1 MSNLSAQKALKGL
14 EGMIVLK
21 NRKIGVLTNN
31 HQFIPYS
38 SFNKN
43 FAAEIDKFCEEYN
56 QDPGSYK
63 LGAFNFDSYSHL
75 EEIDWENSNLILASH
90 VFKKLKV
97 LDDSLPEEIKKLE
110 KYPMEKCM
118 SSYMGMRKLA
128 IFGSKI
134 GYYPILVM
142 VNNKPIVINFNTA
155 TSNSEFEKEV
165 EHLIISS
172 PLFTNCR
179 SEEFKNGV
187 LDHGFDDIEID
198 ELSNHTR

>member
-14 EGMIVLK
+14 EGMIVLR

-38 SFNKN
+38 SFNKD
-43 FAAEIDKFCEEYN
+43 FADEIDKFCEEYN

-90 VFKKLKV
+90 VFKKLKI
-97 LDDSLPEEIKKLE
+97 LDDSLPDEIKKLE
-110 KYPMEKCM
+110 KHPMEKCM

-134 GYYPILVM
+134 GYYPILVI
-142 VNNKPIVINFNTA
+142 VNNNPIVINFNTA

-187 LDHGFDDIEID
+187 LDYDFDDNKID